1 MIDFKADHKATV
13 NARAFR
19 WTGDEGTA
27 RGVSLP
33 SHSLGNV
40 RVVSPKTGK
49 SMLFSRTALEVK
61 DGELIV
67 VYRANEPFTFAGR
80 VHFRTFTLREVYA
93 KDELPKATAEEMLR
107 TLKEAAF
114 AAAMSAEYAEGS
126 WTYERNNIVVPLDKD
141 VGTLQTW
148 WH

>member
-13 NARAFR
+13 NARAIR

-49 SMLFSRTALEVK
+49 SMLFSRTRLEVK

-67 VYRANEPFTFAGR
+67 VYRANEPFTSAGR

-93 KDELPKATAEEMLR
+93 KDELPKATVKEMLR
-107 TLKEAAF
+107 SLQEAAF
-114 AAAMSAEYAEGS
+114 CAAEVAEYAEGS
-126 WTYERNNIVVPLDKD
+126 WTYERNNIVLPLDAD

-148 WH
+148 YH